1 MSVDIYTILH
11 YNIVKATLHC
21 KIVRVHA
28 RLRQVKL

>member
-11 YNIVKATLHC
+11 YNIAKATLHC
-21 KIVRVHA
+21 KIVSVHE